1 MEYGSSPSSQ
11 KLATGSHPETPI
23 SNTAVL
29 AVRIQNIV
37 TGFTLRWRKYILPKG
52 S

>member
-1 MEYGSSPSSQ
+1 MEYGSPPSSQ
-11 KLATGSHPETPI
+11 KLATGSHPETLI

-29 AVRIQNIV
+29 AVRILNIA
-37 TGFTLRWRKYILPKG
+37 TGFTLRWKQYILPKG